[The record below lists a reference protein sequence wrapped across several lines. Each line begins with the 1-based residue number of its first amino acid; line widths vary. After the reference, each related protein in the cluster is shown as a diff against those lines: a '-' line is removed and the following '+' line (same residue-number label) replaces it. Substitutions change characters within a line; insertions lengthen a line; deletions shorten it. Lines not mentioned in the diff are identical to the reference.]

1 MVAHHDQ
8 TSCRNTGRFI
18 QKSQGFVDL
27 DTHPCD
33 EAGIRGPWPPAW
45 PAGQLRRQFFR
56 DALVHQRLIE
66 RSVDVHR
73 TGVDGI
79 GRDRHA
85 ASDGGA
91 PVLRSQIASCFHID
105 GEPGERSEN
114 PTLRDD
120 LICADVP
127 KSIGAIR
134 CEHHERNSRL
144 MRLNH
149 GGKKIRHRGPGCR
162 HNRSRN
168 TRRLP
173 ETECHKSGD
182 PLVDAHVE
190 TDVSSVLRGRE
201 GEGKGG

>member
-8 TSCRNTGRFI
+8 TSSRDTGRFI
-18 QKSQGFVDL
+18 QKSQGFIDL

-56 DALVHQRLIE
+56 DALVHQGLIE

-85 ASDGGA
+85 AGDGGA
-91 PVLRSQIASCFHID
+91 PVLRSQIASCFHVD

-127 KSIGAIR
+127 ESIGPIC
-134 CEHHERNSRL
+134 CEDHERNSRL
-144 MRLNH
+144 VRLNH
-149 GGKKIRHRGPGCR
+149 SGKEVRDCGPRCR
-162 HNRSRN
+162 DDRSRN

-190 TDVSSVLRGRE
+190 TDVSPVLRGRE